1 MWNLCARRAHASF
14 EFSRSGLIFQSVPA
28 EPDAANHPP
37 GAQEWSPEAEPG
49 MEPRRGTQEQSQEQ
63 NPGTEPETKTRNK
76 NQEQSRAGAETSR
89 VTINKSQERNLM
101 ETKVLSE
108 HPPRR
113 RLAGAGGTW
122 RKGSSG
128 HFLGHFLGSDA
139 KLENIIAENVHSFL
153 CLLSF
158 QEGTDSRSLFDFR
171 FQRAGPLACPPA

>member
-14 EFSRSGLIFQSVPA
+14 EFSRSGIIFQSVHA

-37 GAQEWSPEAEPG
+37 GAQERSPEAEPG
-49 MEPRRGTQEQSQEQ
+49 MEPRSGTLERSQEWNPGAKPRGRTRNGTQERS
-63 NPGTEPETKTRNK
+63 
-76 NQEQSRAGAETSR
+76 
-89 VTINKSQERNLM
+89 LM

-108 HPPRR
+108 PPPRR

-122 RKGSSG
+122 GKGSSG

-139 KLENIIAENVHSFL
+139 ELENIIAENVHSFL

-158 QEGTDSRSLFDFR
+158 QEGTDSRSLFDFH
-171 FQRAGPLACPPA
+171 FQRAGPLACPPARGPDWTGVPGSNQSSC